1 MDENSE
7 NQISSQ
13 NENQVNVPPESARK
27 YFFLFQ
33 LNQSDDEE
41 IGMSNQMCP
50 ENEIKF
56 RVENNLIHRIEEG
69 KFMIKEYRRSAAD
82 TNDLDSVRS
91 CSFITHNHD

>member
-1 MDENSE
+1 M
-7 NQISSQ
+7 IA
-13 NENQVNVPPESARK
+13 PK
-27 YFFLFQ
+27 KLKTFFK

-82 TNDLDSVRS
+82 TNDLDSVS
-91 CSFITHNHD
+91 HFNFLIL

>member
-13 NENQVNVPPESARK
+13 NENQVNFPASIERWIVMK
-27 YFFLFQ
+27 FQ

-82 TNDLDSVRS
+82 TNDLDSVR
-91 CSFITHNHD
+91 